1 VDGFAMTEN
10 VTTVAGGV
18 SLLLMRVFREEM
30 ASRLSRPTPPD
41 GKAPVWKEDW
51 NGWEAPD
58 SPRPEVLLS
67 LGYENRFGKGFQA
80 RDDHRA
86 LDLGALRPAFREIS
100 AVDPTG
106 RATMFA
112 GTPYVMLVDRR
123 VLGPLPVPRRWSDLL
138 KDEYRG
144 EIASPGGAGGI
155 SSVILLHY
163 HLHHGMDGLERFSR
177 AVRSCSHGSRFA
189 REASEGGVSAAISIL
204 PWIFARCVQGVD
216 LETVWPEEGA
226 ILSPMW
232 ISVRED
238 ATPPALELAEFVAG
252 AGLGGRTRG
261 FGCPWASEEAPE
273 ILPQG
278 AKLDWCGWDLLHG
291 GDMDA
296 HLDALKERSRRARH
310 ASGSGTGKRSGR

>member
-1 VDGFAMTEN
+1 MTES
-10 VTTVAGGV
+10 VATVAGGV
-18 SLLLMRVFREEM
+18 SLLLMRIFRDEM
-30 ASRLSRPTPPD
+30 SMRLSRLAGLAKKVPT
-41 GKAPVWKEDW
+41 WTEDW
-51 NGWEAPD
+51 NGWKDPGA
-58 SPRPEVLLS
+58 PRPEVLLS
-67 LGYENRFGKGFQA
+67 LGYENRFGRGFQV

-86 LDLGALRPAFREIS
+86 LDVGRLRLAFREIS
-100 AVDPTG
+100 SVDPNG

-123 VLGPLPVPRRWSDLL
+123 ILGPLPVPRRWSDLL

-163 HLHHGMDGLERFSR
+163 HLHHGMGGLERFSR

-189 REASEGGVSAAISIL
+189 REASEGGVSAAISIV

-238 ATPPALELAEFVAG
+238 ASPPALELAEFVAG
-252 AGLGGRTRG
+252 AGLGTRTRG
-261 FGCPWASEEAPE
+261 FGCPWASDEAPE
-273 ILPQG
+273 ILPAG
-278 AKLDWCGWDLLHG
+278 VKLDWCGWDLLHG
-291 GDMDA
+291 EDMDA

-310 ASGSGTGKRSGR
+310 ASGSGAGKRYGK